1 MIRPRRL
8 VAGLTLAL
16 ATAGLGLSTQ
26 AHATPSPAHRTA
38 SAPVVEVGV
47 GQADI
52 TPHTGGF
59 KGGWACSCAKA
70 LGQQTRLYAHAVVLQ
85 RGSRKIALVSVDL
98 SFFGNGMLVDAAHLL
113 ARRGFTPRNIIVS
126 ATHTH
131 GSQMGF
137 MNYGAYNTV
146 LPSVD
151 NLADLSLP
159 STPADQLMYNLMT
172 RQLATAIRRADDDR
186 RPGSVGWGHTTLY
199 GVTHNRSLEAHLADY
214 GIIEAPG
221 TGTVSQDPRGYDGT
235 VDPAVNVLRVDQRR
249 DGRSV
254 PVGVFTTFANHGT
267 IVQPDFDYF
276 SADHQG
282 AAERI
287 LSARIRRA
295 GHVPASQ
302 PVVTAFANSDAGDM
316 SSGLVHRGPAY
327 ADRIG
332 AAEAAAMF
340 RAWRAAGRS
349 MTRTPTLAVR
359 WTRICLCG
367 QTVDGHKTDKSP
379 ILGLGQ
385 AAGSEEGRTILYQL
399 GLAHEGD
406 HLPLSGGVQGD
417 KVQLL
422 NESGEIPNA
431 LPLSV
436 LQVGDRMLVT
446 WPGEATIG
454 VGAMVRK
461 AVLPIARDAG
471 MKDLVFVGYAGEY
484 SDYWTTPAE
493 YERQHYEGGSTVFG
507 QYSSLVLRDGLARL
521 ARSLVAG
528 RAAPAAYASD
538 PNQGLHVT
546 SASYAA
552 GAASGVPATQPA
564 TTARLGHPAYS
575 WTGGPDGADR
585 PVDRAFVTVQR
596 RVSGGWRRVAD
607 DLGLQL
613 LWGVD
618 SKGSYTAQWEV
629 PVSAPTGRYRFVV
642 TAKRYRLASHPFT
655 VAAGAFLTPAAV
667 GGVVR
672 LALPAAGERADWTP
686 RPRFATGG
694 SIRFVVDGRSVVVT
708 SAGSRFAVPAGT
720 HVSIPAGAARDRY
733 GNTNATA
740 VTIR

>member
-1 MIRPRRL
+1 MTRRL
-8 VAGLTLAL
+8 IAILAL
-16 ATAGLGLSTQ
+16 ALAAAGLGLVSG
-26 AHATPSPAHRTA
+26 AHAAPTPRV
-38 SAPVVEVGV
+38 APVTVEVGV

-52 TPHTGGF
+52 TPYTGGF

-85 RGSRKIALVSVDL
+85 RGTQKVALVSADL
-98 SFFGNGMLVDAAHLL
+98 SFFGNGMLRDAAKLL
-113 ARRGFTPRNIIVS
+113 ANRGFTDRNIIVS

-151 NLADLSLP
+151 NLADLALP

-186 RPGSVGWGHTTLY
+186 RPGSIGWGHTTLY

-221 TGTVSQDPRGYDGT
+221 TGNVSQDPHGYDGT
-235 VDPAVNVLRVDQRR
+235 VDPAVDVLRVDQRR
-249 DGRSV
+249 GGRSV

-295 GHVPASQ
+295 GHAPASQ
-302 PVVTAFANSDAGDM
+302 TVVTAFANSDAGDM

-327 ADRIG
+327 ADVIG
-332 AAEAAAMF
+332 AAEARAMF

-349 MTRTPTLAVR
+349 MTTMPKLAVR
-359 WTRICLCG
+359 WTRVCMCG
-367 QTVDGHKTDKSP
+367 QTVDGHPTDKSP

-385 AAGSEEGRTILYQL
+385 AAGSEEGRTILFQL

-406 HLPLSGGVQGD
+406 HLPLSTGVQGD

-422 NESGEIPNA
+422 NESGEIPGA

-436 LQVGDRMLVT
+436 LQVDDRMLVT

-454 VGAMVRK
+454 VGAMVRQ
-461 AVLPIARDAG
+461 AVLPIARSAG
-471 MKDLVFVGYAGEY
+471 MKDVVFVGYANEY

-493 YERQHYEGGSTVFG
+493 YAQQHYEGGSTVFG
-507 QYSSLVLRDGLARL
+507 QYSSLVLRDGLVGL
-521 ARSLVAG
+521 ARSLVA
-528 RAAPAAYASD
+528 RRPAPAAYASD
-538 PNQGLHVT
+538 PNQGLHLT
-546 SASYAA
+546 TAAYAA
-552 GAASGVPATQPA
+552 GAAAGVPTSQPA
-564 TTARLGHPAYS
+564 TTARLGHPAFA
-575 WTGGPDGADR
+575 WTGGGDGADR

-596 RVSGGWRRVAD
+596 WTSGHWTGVAD
-607 DLGLQL
+607 DLGLQM

-618 SKGSYTAQWEV
+618 SKGAYTAQWEV
-629 PVSAPTGRYRFVV
+629 PASARTGRYRFLV

-655 VAAGAFLTPAAV
+655 VTTGAILTPV
-667 GGVVR
+667 TTGGVVR

-686 RPRFATGG
+686 RAAFAGG
-694 SIRFVVDGRSVVVT
+694 GRIRFLVDGRSVVVS
-708 SAGSRFAVPAGT
+708 SATTGFAVPAGT

-733 GNTNATA
+733 GNTNAAA

>member
-1 MIRPRRL
+1 MSRRL
-8 VAGLTLAL
+8 IATLTLVL
-16 ATAGLGLSTQ
+16 AAAGLGVATTE
-26 AHATPSPAHRTA
+26 AHAAPTP
-38 SAPVVEVGV
+38 APVVQVGV

-52 TPHTGGF
+52 TPYTGGF

-85 RGSRKIALVSVDL
+85 RGSRKVALVSVDL

-113 ARRGFTPRNIIVS
+113 AKRGFTPQNIIVS

-151 NLADLSLP
+151 SLADLSLP
-159 STPADQLMYNLMT
+159 STPADQPMYNLMT

-186 RPGSVGWGHTTLY
+186 RPGSIGWGHTTLY

-221 TGTVSQDPRGYDGT
+221 TGTVSQDPHGYDGT

-287 LSARIRRA
+287 LSARIRSA

-332 AAEAAAMF
+332 AAEAQAMF

-349 MTRTPTLAVR
+349 MTSTPTLAVR
-359 WTRICLCG
+359 WTRVCMCG
-367 QTVDGHKTDKSP
+367 QTVDGHPTDSSP
-379 ILGLGQ
+379 VLGLGQ

-406 HLPLSGGVQGD
+406 HLPASAGVQGD

-422 NESGEIPNA
+422 NEKGEIPDA

-454 VGAMVRK
+454 VGAMVRR
-461 AVLPIARDAG
+461 AVLPIAQRAG
-471 MKDLVFVGYAGEY
+471 MKDVVFVGYEGEY

-507 QYSSLVLRDGLARL
+507 QYSSLVLRDGLVCL
-521 ARSLVAG
+521 ARSLVAR
-528 RAAPAAYASD
+528 RAAPAAYPSD
-538 PNQGLHVT
+538 PNQGLHLT
-546 SASYAA
+546 TAAYAA
-552 GAASGVPATQPA
+552 GAASGVPTRQPA
-564 TTARLGHPAYS
+564 TTARLGHPTFA
-575 WTGGPDGADR
+575 WTGGGDGADR

-596 RVSGGWRRVAD
+596 WTAGRWTPVAD
-607 DLGLQL
+607 DLGLQM

-618 SKGSYTAQWEV
+618 DKGAYTAQWEI
-629 PVSAPTGRYRFVV
+629 PVSARTGHYRFVV
-642 TAKRYRLASHPFT
+642 TAKRYRLASHPFAVT
-655 VAAGAFLTPAAV
+655 AGAILTPATT

-672 LALPAAGERADWTP
+672 LALPAADERADWTP

-694 SIRFVVDGRSVVVT
+694 RIRFVVDGRSVVVMST
-708 SAGSRFAVPAGT
+708 TTGFAVPAGT

-733 GNTNATA
+733 GNTNPTA